1 MNQFL
6 QSLFKIPTNKEYRPD
21 IDGLRAIAILLV
33 VAYHTV
39 PYRFKG
45 GFIGVDIF
53 FVISG
58 YLISN
63 IIFKSLESDTFSF
76 KDFYLKRIKRIFPA
90 LLILFAFILIYGYF
104 YLLANDLKTLSK
116 HIVAGVLFLSNIVY
130 WSEAGYFN
138 SGIKYLLHLWSLGIE
153 EQFYILWPVILFI
166 LYKYRKNY
174 LTVLVALWVFSF
186 LTNFFL
192 TGKDLTSAFFLPQG
206 RFWELMTGGILAY
219 VTVFK
224 TEYLDFKFSNLLNH
238 FNSFAGLILIGLS
251 FYCINQD
258 HSFPGWWA
266 LLPTTG
272 AFLLISAGNNAF
284 INKYLLSN
292 RLFVITGLISYP
304 LYLWHWPL
312 LTIAG
317 LMDYEDSNEAKL
329 IRISAVLISFIF
341 SFLTYRWI
349 EIPIRTVKLREKNVL
364 IVRSLILLMTL
375 FLSISIFIYNKN
387 GFVDIYPKIVFELD
401 KYKDYETKEIFRLDT
416 CLLQDQDK
424 NSFSKDCLD
433 SGEQDSPILFVWGD
447 SYAAQLIHGFKIL
460 KTEKKFRIAQYSS
473 AACPPIFEFEASRHP
488 LCRSTNQYIGKEL
501 IPKLNPSL
509 IVLSAYWPA
518 YFFPREVTFAKD
530 LSRFKESIISLKRNG
545 AANLVLIGP
554 LPEWYGGLP
563 NVLIK
568 RIVFDKKSDIPKR
581 IVPQKFDKV
590 VELDGEFKRLA
601 KELDIIYISPID
613 YLCNLEGCITRIGD
627 KADSLV
633 AFDHGHLTQIG
644 AEFFTRQIFPKLSIY
659 LSKSIK

>member
-1 MNQFL
+1 M
-6 QSLFKIPTNKEYRPD
+6 QSQYCW
-21 IDGLRAIAILLV
+21 
-33 VAYHTV
+33 YTV

-45 GFIGVDIF
+45 GFVGVDIF

-90 LLILFAFILIYGYF
+90 LIVLFAFIMIYGYF

-116 HIVAGVLFLSNIVY
+116 HIIAGLLFLSNIVY

-153 EQFYILWPVILFI
+153 EQFYILWPVILFVI
-166 LYKYRKNY
+166 YKYKKNY
-174 LTVLVALWVFSF
+174 ITILVTLWIFSF
-186 LTNFFL
+186 LTNLFL

-206 RFWELMTGGILAY
+206 RFWELMMGSILAY

-224 TEYLDFKFSNLLNH
+224 KEHLNHKFSNLMNH
-238 FNSFAGLILIGLS
+238 LNSFFGLVLIGLA
-251 FYCINQD
+251 FYWINQD
-258 HSFPGWWA
+258 QSFPGWWA
-266 LLPTTG
+266 LLPTIG
-272 AFLLISAGNNAF
+272 AFLLISAGKQALV
-284 INKYLLSN
+284 NKYLLSN
-292 RLFVITGLISYP
+292 PLFVITGLISYP

-317 LMDYEDSNEAKL
+317 LMDYENSNEAKL
-329 IRISAVLISFIF
+329 IRISAVLVSFVFSFI
-341 SFLTYRWI
+341 TYRWI
-349 EIPIRTVKLREKNVL
+349 EIPIRNVKLKEKNVL
-364 IVRSLILLMTL
+364 IARSLILLMTL
-375 FLSISIFIYNKN
+375 FLSVSIFIYSKN
-387 GFVDIYPKIVFELD
+387 GFIDSYPKIVFELD
-401 KYKDYETKEIFRLDT
+401 KYKDYETKEIFRSGT

-433 SGEQDSPILFVWGD
+433 PEEQDSPILFVWGD

-460 KTEKKFRIAQYSS
+460 KAEKKFRIAQYSS

-488 LCRSTNQYIGKEL
+488 LCGSTNQYIGKEL

-530 LSRFKESIISLKRNG
+530 LSRFKESIITLKRNDTT
-545 AANLVLIGP
+545 P
-554 LPEWYGGLP
+554 
-563 NVLIK
+563 
-568 RIVFDKKSDIPKR
+568 RILF
-581 IVPQKFDKV
+581 
-590 VELDGEFKRLA
+590 
-601 KELDIIYISPID
+601 
-613 YLCNLEGCITRIGD
+613 
-627 KADSLV
+627 
-633 AFDHGHLTQIG
+633 
-644 AEFFTRQIFPKLSIY
+644 
-659 LSKSIK
+659 

>member
-6 QSLFKIPTNKEYRPD
+6 QNLFKIPTNKEYRPD
-21 IDGLRAIAILLV
+21 IDGLRAVAILLV

-39 PYRFKG
+39 PYKFKG

-63 IIFKSLESDTFSF
+63 IVFKSLESDTFSF

-90 LLILFAFILIYGYF
+90 LLVLFAFILTYGYF

-116 HIVAGVLFLSNIVY
+116 HIIAGVLFLSNIIY
-130 WSEAGYFN
+130 WSETGYFN

-153 EQFYILWPVILFI
+153 EQFYILWPVILFVI
-166 LYKYRKNY
+166 YKYRINS
-174 LTVLVALWVFSF
+174 LTVLCVLWVFSF
-186 LTNFFL
+186 LTNLLL

-206 RFWELMTGGILAY
+206 RFWELMTGSILAY

-224 TEYLDFKFSNLLNH
+224 KEYLNYKFSSLLNH
-238 FNSFAGLILIGLS
+238 INSFVGLVLIGLA
-251 FYCINQD
+251 FYWINQD
-258 HSFPGWWA
+258 QSFPGWWA

-272 AFLLISAGNNAF
+272 SFLLISAGKQA
-284 INKYLLSN
+284 IVNKYLLSN
-292 RLFVITGLISYP
+292 RLFVIMGLISYP

-317 LMDYEDSNEAKL
+317 LMDYENSNEAKL
-329 IRISAVLISFIF
+329 IRVSAVLISFIF
-341 SFLTYRWI
+341 SFITYRWI
-349 EIPIRTVKLREKNVL
+349 EIPIRNVRLKEKNVL
-364 IVRSLILLMTL
+364 IVRSLVLLMIS
-375 FLSISIFIYNKN
+375 FLSISTFIYYKN
-387 GFVDIYPKIVFELD
+387 GFIDNYPKIVFELD
-401 KYKDYETKEIFRLDT
+401 QYKHYETKEIFRSGT

-433 SGEQDSPILFVWGD
+433 PEEQNSSILFVWGD
-447 SYAAQLIHGFKIL
+447 SYAAQLIHGLKIL

-473 AACPPIFEFEASRHP
+473 AACPPIFEFETSRHP

-530 LSRFKESIISLKRNG
+530 LSRFKESIISLKRDQ
-545 AANLVLIGP
+545 AENLVLIGP
-554 LPEWYGGLP
+554 LPEWEGGLP

-568 RIVFDKKSDIPKR
+568 RIVFDKKSDIPER
-581 IVPQKFDKV
+581 MIPQKFEKV
-590 VELDGEFKRLA
+590 VELDKEFRKLS
-601 KELDIIYISPID
+601 KELDIVYISPID
-613 YLCNLEGCITRIGD
+613 YLCNVEGCITRVGD
-627 KADSLV
+627 TTDSLI
-633 AFDHGHLTQIG
+633 AFDHGHLTQVG
-644 AEFFTRQIFPKLSIY
+644 TEFFIRKIFPKLNIY
-659 LSKSIK
+659 LSKHVE